1 MCDIIVKYSGIG
13 DLMRAK
19 DLVIGH
25 VSHHS
30 NDVSLI
36 LQVFL
41 THFLLHYQSMLCAL
55 QQRTL
60 LDVGIR
66 DSHTF
71 QDKNIIETKVADP
84 ESSQSLLSALD
95 QLEFDILSILDGAS
109 LWTQSTSTT
118 RMMRISVNHD
128 TS

>member
-13 DLMRAK
+13 DLMRVK

-30 NDVSLI
+30 DDISLN

-41 THFLLHYQSMLCAL
+41 THFILHYQSMLCAL

-60 LDVGIR
+60 LDIGIW

-71 QDKNIIETKVADP
+71 
-84 ESSQSLLSALD
+84 
-95 QLEFDILSILDGAS
+95 
-109 LWTQSTSTT
+109 
-118 RMMRISVNHD
+118 
-128 TS
+128 

>member
-1 MCDIIVKYSGIG
+1 MSDIIVKYSGIG
-13 DLMRAK
+13 DLMWVK

-30 NDVSLI
+30 NNVSLN
-36 LQVFL
+36 LLVFVA
-41 THFLLHYQSMLCAL
+41 HFLLHYQSMLCAL

-71 QDKNIIETKVADP
+71 
-84 ESSQSLLSALD
+84 
-95 QLEFDILSILDGAS
+95 
-109 LWTQSTSTT
+109 
-118 RMMRISVNHD
+118 
-128 TS
+128 